1 MNETEMKVIIYSNGN
16 QECERASALMDAV
29 HLDGI
34 IVYKLDKD
42 FTENQ
47 FRDEFGSEAQ
57 YPMIALG
64 LHHRGTLKETL
75 HFMNDKGML
84 VV

>member
-1 MNETEMKVIIYSNGN
+1 
-16 QECERASALMDAV
+16 MDAV

-64 LHHRGTLKETL
+64 MKHRGTLKETL
-75 HFMNDKGML
+75 HFMNNEGML
-84 VV
+84 ALGQ